1 MPPIYRPLAMLRF
14 VRDHRWTHAHLSHYL
29 DEELSQPERR
39 RVEEHVGMCP
49 PCRRVL
55 ATLVK
60 TLDGLQTLG
69 AAPAPSGGIAGS
81 VIARLRE
88 P

>member
-14 VRDHRWTHAHLSHYL
+14 VRDHRWTQAHLSDYL
-29 DEELSQPERR
+29 DDDLSHAERG
-39 RVEEHVGMCP
+39 RVEDHVGMCP
-49 PCRRVL
+49 RCRRVL

-60 TLDGLQTLG
+60 TLEGLRTLG
-69 AAPAPSGGIAGS
+69 AQPAPGGGIADS